1 MSAHS
6 AYKQSRQK
14 RLFTNLFGSSECGHV
29 PGKGLPHPSGDLQY
43 RDWQEGT
50 YMYSNVVPQWQVVN
64 NGNWRDVEEAV
75 RARAKLRRSTMQVF
89 NGTMGVLKL
98 RGRMLWLVKDSIP
111 VPEYLWKLVVDSTTG
126 DSIVLV
132 TLHNPYLQHLTR
144 SITLCKDV
152 CDQAGWGER
161 LEDREVIGQ
170 GKNCMGKTK
179 LENSLSEEMPRVKE
193 GEQSVIF
200 LIKNLSVLLFLF
212 LSIRCFC

>member
-1 MSAHS
+1 M
-6 AYKQSRQK
+6 
-14 RLFTNLFGSSECGHV
+14 
-29 PGKGLPHPSGDLQY
+29 
-43 RDWQEGT
+43 QE
-50 YMYSNVVPQWQVVN
+50 
-64 NGNWRDVEEAV
+64 
-75 RARAKLRRSTMQVF
+75 ST
-89 NGTMGVLKL
+89 GTMGVLKL

-111 VPEYLWKLVVDSTTG
+111 VPEYLWKLVMDSTTG